1 MGKTEI
7 AVEYAHSHR
16 ADFDAVL
23 WVNGASEEKLNAG
36 FRDIAVKLGLQDETD
51 PRDDPIA
58 TREIVKAWLSKPVRV
73 QYPGPQEQ
81 EPDVKWL
88 LVFDNADDPDL
99 LTDFWPHDR
108 VGSILVTSRNPL
120 KLSLKEFLERYDK
133 DAKSF
138 QELPVPGLTKDQ
150 TIASTWNIESLPSPA
165 RALLRVLSVL
175 DPDAIPEDILTTGVS
190 GVDLEHYPKT
200 EKEYIDARE
209 ELLKSSL
216 VSWNRDLGFLKIHRL
231 VQDVV
236 REKMSLDELRAA
248 YNAAVT
254 LVSAVWP
261 FLDDSN
267 LNKVD
272 RMRKVQR
279 CLPQVAALKA
289 VLQEKTPSVLQPDI
303 KISAL
308 LNETSWYYILQPSGY
323 GLHDGEEFA
332 VLSERVLDSFA
343 GEKDEE
349 HWTKLLADSY
359 RYQGITGTY
368 KNSQAAVTN
377 CKKWLSVL
385 VDRIEKYGDQAD
397 VKTLPIAYNEIG
409 MALMRVPD
417 LEEAKKSWIMSCET
431 LEKVTDPGELV
442 FPFPWVHRALVAA
455 YYSEDLDSAESLIA
469 PILKKREEKLGVDD
483 TTTIETGLILAFM
496 GNIRR
501 LQGKADEAYE
511 FRKRAVSVLK
521 VTCGENSVQASMA
534 YYRLAVDEFER
545 GGFEKSCSLLAKCA
559 SFYGEIPWYKPE
571 AARSAW
577 KHGRA
582 LQAMGG
588 SENQVE
594 ARKLLDEAMRLR
606 HELVPDDGRPEPELV
621 DDDWDRLVYY
631 FFR

>member
-1 MGKTEI
+1 MAIRLK
-7 AVEYAHSHR
+7 
-16 ADFDAVL
+16 
-23 WVNGASEEKLNAG
+23 
-36 FRDIAVKLGLQDETD
+36 
-51 PRDDPIA
+51 
-58 TREIVKAWLSKPVRV
+58 
-73 QYPGPQEQ
+73 
-81 EPDVKWL
+81 
-88 LVFDNADDPDL
+88 
-99 LTDFWPHDR
+99 
-108 VGSILVTSRNPL
+108 

-308 LNETSWYYILQPSGY
+308 LNETSW
-323 GLHDGEEFA
+323 
-332 VLSERVLDSFA
+332 
-343 GEKDEE
+343 
-349 HWTKLLADSY
+349 
-359 RYQGITGTY
+359 
-368 KNSQAAVTN
+368 
-377 CKKWLSVL
+377 
-385 VDRIEKYGDQAD
+385 
-397 VKTLPIAYNEIG
+397 
-409 MALMRVPD
+409 
-417 LEEAKKSWIMSCET
+417 
-431 LEKVTDPGELV
+431 
-442 FPFPWVHRALVAA
+442 
-455 YYSEDLDSAESLIA
+455 
-469 PILKKREEKLGVDD
+469 
-483 TTTIETGLILAFM
+483 
-496 GNIRR
+496 
-501 LQGKADEAYE
+501 
-511 FRKRAVSVLK
+511 
-521 VTCGENSVQASMA
+521 
-534 YYRLAVDEFER
+534 
-545 GGFEKSCSLLAKCA
+545 
-559 SFYGEIPWYKPE
+559 
-571 AARSAW
+571 
-577 KHGRA
+577 
-582 LQAMGG
+582 
-588 SENQVE
+588 
-594 ARKLLDEAMRLR
+594 
-606 HELVPDDGRPEPELV
+606 
-621 DDDWDRLVYY
+621 
-631 FFR
+631 